1 MSNPTM
7 DLTRFEGQNQRK
19 FSDNFQTNLGLAVR
33 LFDTKIG
40 QIEFQVN
47 SPADSLD
54 SLLSKVL
61 AHLSHSFH
69 VFSCLK
75 SPSQVM
81 QSMGFDLSE
90 DRKQNI
96 PIINQQSSYDNLQQL
111 TTTTTTT
118 FRLSCESPGWRPTTW
133 QYVLWFGSRAQP
145 VKGFMTSCSMGNDK
159 VKARHSRDLN
169 MRYWV
174 FL

>member
-7 DLTRFEGQNQRK
+7 DLTHLRVRIREA
-19 FSDNFQTNLGLAVR
+19 SENFQTNSGLAVR

-96 PIINQQSSYDNLQQL
+96 PTMRNQQSSYDNLQQL

-118 FRLSCESPGWRPTTW
+118 FRLSCESPG
-133 QYVLWFGSRAQP
+133 
-145 VKGFMTSCSMGNDK
+145 
-159 VKARHSRDLN
+159 
-169 MRYWV
+169 
-174 FL
+174 